1 MTSQQKPQEKKPY
14 EPPKIIWKKQIELF
28 AAACDGQSNH
38 KANPLD
44 PDGLGGSCFIIDS

>member
-1 MTSQQKPQEKKPY
+1 MKSEKPIKREAY

-28 AAACDGQSNH
+28 AAACSGQSNH

-44 PDGLGGSCFIIDS
+44 DDGLGGSCFIIDS